1 MRPVC
6 KILMLL
12 AVPARLVKALYS
24 RNISV
29 CQLQNSI
36 EVKSD
41 EMVNTFQVSQIY
53 NDAIEGMKIEP
64 TILDS

>member
-12 AVPARLVKALYS
+12 AIPARLVKALYS

-29 CQLQNSI
+29 CQLPNSI
-36 EVKSD
+36 EVQSG
-41 EMVNTFQVSQIY
+41 EAVNTFQVSQVY
-53 NDAIEGMKIEP
+53 NDSIERYE
-64 TILDS
+64 SY

>member
-1 MRPVC
+1 MRPLC

-12 AVPARLVKALYS
+12 AVPARLMKSLYS
-24 RNISV
+24 RDISV
-29 CQLQNSI
+29 RHSI

-41 EMVNTFQVSQIY
+41 EAVNTFQVSQVY
-53 NDAIEGMKIEP
+53 NDAIEDMRIET

>member
-12 AVPARLVKALYS
+12 AVPVRLMKAIYS

-29 CQLQNSI
+29 CQQRNSI

-41 EMVNTFQVSQIY
+41 EAVNTFQVSQVY
-53 NDAIEGMKIEP
+53 NDAIDMRIET

>member
-1 MRPVC
+1 
-6 KILMLL
+6 MLL

-41 EMVNTFQVSQIY
+41 EAVNTFQVSQIY
-53 NDAIEGMKIEP
+53 NDAIEGIEN
-64 TILDS
+64 

>member
-12 AVPARLVKALYS
+12 AVPVRLMKAIYS

-29 CQLQNSI
+29 CQQRNRI
-36 EVKSD
+36 EVKPD
-41 EMVNTFQVSQIY
+41 EALNTFQVSQVY
-53 NDAIEGMKIEP
+53 NDSIERYE
-64 TILDS
+64 SC

>member
-12 AVPARLVKALYS
+12 AVPVRLVKAIYS
-24 RNISV
+24 GNISV
-29 CQLQNSI
+29 CQQRNSI

-41 EMVNTFQVSQIY
+41 ETVNTFQVSQVY
-53 NDAIEGMKIEP
+53 NDAIEGMKIET
-64 TILDS
+64 TIFDS

>member
-12 AVPARLVKALYS
+12 AVPARLMKVLYS
-24 RNISV
+24 RNISI
-29 CQLQNSI
+29 CQLRNSI

-41 EMVNTFQVSQIY
+41 EAVNTFQVSQVY
-53 NDAIEGMKIEP
+53 NDAIEDMRIET

>member
-1 MRPVC
+1 
-6 KILMLL
+6 MLL

-29 CQLQNSI
+29 CRLQNSI

-41 EMVNTFQVSQIY
+41 EAVNTFQVSQVY
-53 NDAIEGMKIEP
+53 NDAIDMRIET

>member
-6 KILMLL
+6 KMLMLL
-12 AVPARLVKALYS
+12 AVPVRVMKAIYS

-29 CQLQNSI
+29 CQQRNSI

-41 EMVNTFQVSQIY
+41 EAVNTIQVSQIY
-53 NDAIEGMKIEP
+53 NDAIDLRIET